1 MLVSLYPST
10 SKWEFTHTIAMMS
23 VWFGGVSCRLFCII
37 FTLVFLH
44 VPEYKV
50 ILFYLIYCQ
59 LFYFISEKAL
69 PSIRFT
75 ECHNRKRMSS
85 PSIVVKDFIYTK
97 HHTFLVFHIY
107 HGQIYIWILDSL
119 PFFLIDL

>member
-1 MLVSLYPST
+1 MQVIFKLL
-10 SKWEFTHTIAMMS
+10 
-23 VWFGGVSCRLFCII
+23 

-75 ECHNRKRMSS
+75 RCHKRKQMSS
-85 PSIVVKDFIYTK
+85 PSI
-97 HHTFLVFHIY
+97 L
-107 HGQIYIWILDSL
+107 L
-119 PFFLIDL
+119 